1 MQLDLLPGIFCAA
14 HLLLRAERPLQS
26 CEDFVAA
33 GVALQRLWLTATAQ
47 GLHLQ
52 PEMTPV
58 IFRWYARAGKR
69 ISATAGIDR
78 DATTLATRFEE
89 MAGAGADD
97 GFAFFCRVGV
107 STPPVARSLR
117 LDLGRLLGGTRPD

>member
-1 MQLDLLPGIFCAA
+1 
-14 HLLLRAERPLQS
+14 
-26 CEDFVAA
+26 
-33 GVALQRLWLTATAQ
+33 
-47 GLHLQ
+47 
-52 PEMTPV
+52 MTPV
-58 IFRWYARAGKR
+58 IFRWYVRAGR
-69 ISATAGIDR
+69 RLSATPGIDR
-78 DATTLATRFEE
+78 DAATLATRFEE